1 MKKLASLFTYI
12 ELFLAVISFVIIL
25 NFSEYEENLG
35 LVLSDYL
42 RYIPLALNLA
52 VFVMLIIEFRLD
64 RRIFIGRLI
73 LASMFILMLIFLS
86 INKKIDLFNTILMI
100 IDLIYC
106 VLAIITIIKFSNKH
120 NKKIVELPEGYF
132 SKKSLC
138 IFNFELVCCII
149 LYALVLFLAIY
160 YKKYFIIPIGLLF
173 CLIIIWLFSIF
184 SIYKDNRFIHDFYKN
199 LDYDS
204 FINKLTL
211 IYSEK
216 LNSDTRST
224 LKCNEYNAL
233 CLIDKERANE
243 LFINIKVPDS
253 KLNLDIYNNT
263 KLLYLALNGF
273 YEEFDLFIK
282 ELKINKNVSYLIS
295 LKNALTL
302 CASEE
307 ELDLYFNL
315 KTKKKYDYYFNCY
328 VRYLY
333 FKGLKNDLYLE
344 YELLLKQEN
353 NKLLETKKD
362 L

>member
-35 LVLSDYL
+35 LVLNDYL
-42 RYIPLALNLA
+42 RYIPLALNLI
-52 VFVMLIIEFRLD
+52 VFVMLIIEFRLSG
-64 RRIFIGRLI
+64 RIFVGRLI
-73 LASMFILMLIFLS
+73 LASMFILMMIFLS
-86 INKKIDLFNTILMI
+86 VNKKIDLFNTILMI

-106 VLAIITIIKFSNKH
+106 VLAIITIIKFGKNH
-120 NKKIVELPEGYF
+120 NDKKIELPEGYF
-132 SKKSLC
+132 SKKSLY

-160 YKKYFIIPIGLLF
+160 YKKYFVIPIGLLS
-173 CLIIIWLFSIF
+173 CVIIIWLLSIF
-184 SIYKDNRFIHDFYKN
+184 NIYNDNRFIRDFYKN

-211 IYSEK
+211 IYSER
-216 LNSDTRST
+216 LNSNTRCT

-233 CLIDKERANE
+233 CLINKEKANA
-243 LFINIKVPDS
+243 LFLNIMVPSS
-253 KLNLDIYNNT
+253 KLNLGVYNNT

-273 YEEFDLFIK
+273 YDEFDLFVK
-282 ELKINKNVSYLIS
+282 KMKINKNISYLIS
-295 LKNALTL
+295 LKNALAL

-315 KTKKKYDYYFNCY
+315 KTNKKYDYYFNCY

-333 FKGLKNDLYLE
+333 FKGLNNDKYLE